1 MQKRFLQGYAESV
14 VERAR
19 RQGDPFN
26 PAYYAHWRTRMD
38 LDDQTLRY
46 LIGSEIQESAGSA
59 IYVADL
65 IHPRDMLE
73 APAGWGSRSDL
84 LEEAKSF
91 TLMRYVRRMLLPAL
105 REHSPRR
112 WTLKTLND
120 RTSMTAVADSLRAN
134 RSVFLMHNLDDF
146 LLSPQDIAFLKS
158 VFGTRAI
165 LYPYGGHLGNLW
177 FPANRQA
184 MLSIFR
190 PLHGPALAAP
200 EDVEYRSAIRALCPS
215 SGYYGSLPGKRRRSR
230 GGKAASGR
238 RRNGNIAIAACG
250 GGRRVAD
257 GTRHLINIYPSSAHA
272 AREARIRQHRRR
284 EPPGAGRLS
293 PRIRRTFLVP
303 PA

>member
-1 MQKRFLQGYAESV
+1 
-14 VERAR
+14 
-19 RQGDPFN
+19 
-26 PAYYAHWRTRMD
+26 
-38 LDDQTLRY
+38 LRY

-200 EDVEYRSAIRALCPS
+200 EDVE
-215 SGYYGSLPGKRRRSR
+215 
-230 GGKAASGR
+230 
-238 RRNGNIAIAACG
+238 
-250 GGRRVAD
+250 
-257 GTRHLINIYPSSAHA
+257 
-272 AREARIRQHRRR
+272 
-284 EPPGAGRLS
+284 
-293 PRIRRTFLVP
+293 
-303 PA
+303 